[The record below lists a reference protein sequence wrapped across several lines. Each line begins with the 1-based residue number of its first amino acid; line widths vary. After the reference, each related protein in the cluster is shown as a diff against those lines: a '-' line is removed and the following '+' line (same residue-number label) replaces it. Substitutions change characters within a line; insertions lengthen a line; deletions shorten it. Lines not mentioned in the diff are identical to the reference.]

1 MTSAMP
7 RALLGLV
14 LLLTAGCTTSALPA
28 WFPVTW
34 PSGDERTA
42 RRPSGEARE
51 GEAKTARGAPD
62 RSGDERLVIPPKRST
77 ASDCSRLIRRAVSA
91 TTGPRERHSPGC
103 CSEYPRSRWDAEA
116 RAWQATLTDLLVRED
131 EARRALLRLQRS
143 EGESKR
149 TKANLE
155 WLRQIEIEQER
166 RK

>member
-1 MTSAMP
+1 MSSAMP

-62 RSGDERLVIPPKRST
+62 RSGHERPSDPAEALYRLGLLQADP
-77 ASDCSRLIRRAVSA
+77 ASGIRDYRAARATFTRLL
-91 TTGPRERHSPGC
+91 
-103 CSEYPRSRWDAEA
+103 SEYPRSRWDAEA